1 MNYNSLIKEKPMSSK
16 DINESK
22 MNYHLS
28 LRKKAFN
35 KILNNRR
42 KIFLEIN
49 SLKENS
55 GFISNNDL
63 FQILTN
69 HQILETINKL
79 MNENSLL
86 INNLTEIFQCLF
98 SLDFHINQNSI
109 DSINFIEENKIYIFL
124 ILLLEKIFNYSSEKI
139 EYINNDS
146 HIQLINKIL
155 QIFFKYS
162 SYKGNNNKMIN
173 YLINNNKI
181 NIFNQII
188 LSLSNNKN
196 KINQYKLKVNNTKK
210 TYIILYIII
219 IFYNLSIESSE
230 FYNILI
236 DNKIHEKI
244 IEIINDKRSSI
255 ELNDNN
261 LIYILDFFSLNLLD
275 ENVKNLDENYI
286 FNIYEL
292 LNEKGILS
300 SDENAQE
307 LSLQCL
313 CQITSLFES
322 DIFYKKIAYSGIFD
336 NIYQFL
342 KSSNNHYLILVSLK
356 VINNILTEK
365 NIDLNCF
372 IKSSL
377 LKGLM
382 SLIINYEKNKQ
393 NMTSD
398 LLHHI
403 ISIFLYLTKS
413 PVFYSKVNSNLN
425 FIVILIELIGEIS
438 NPVTHDILTFLKDI
452 INESF
457 RISELII
464 YNNKK
469 LINKL
474 INLIRDDNYNNK
486 IRTISAII
494 LAKILKIHQNRKEKN
509 IDNQTDFNVREF
521 YEQIKEIIEIKL
533 LNEYQINENLKATFK
548 IILEILKEKE

>member
-1 MNYNSLIKEKPMSSK
+1 MSSK

>member
-1 MNYNSLIKEKPMSSK
+1 MSSK

-509 IDNQTDFNVREF
+509 IDNQTDFNIREF
-521 YEQIKEIIEIKL
+521 CEQIEEIIEIKL

>member
-1 MNYNSLIKEKPMSSK
+1 MSSK

-494 LAKILKIHQNRKEKN
+494 LAKILKIHQKKKEKN